1 MISIVIPVYGNQEI
15 TDNCIESIRNSTPE
29 GSYEIIVIDNGSNPK
44 FSTEYL
50 TGLNCVV
57 LVNETNLGFPAA
69 INQGILA
76 SSGDIIILL
85 NNDCI
90 VTPGSLNRLD
100 TWLNNYSIVGPLTN
114 FCAGLQA
121 SVSIPIY
128 NTVEELNKNAS
139 YLSKSNCGESLEVNY
154 VIGFCMAFKRS
165 LYDEI
170 GPFDESLWPCSGEEV
185 DFCYRAKQK
194 GYNIGIAKDIY
205 VHHHGSQTFLD
216 MQNKGQLNYQ
226 DVCNKTDNHL
236 ESRWGKG
243 VFVQEI
249 IKEESKDVN
258 AVRLN
263 LGCGYRKLDGYI
275 NIDNRKEIEPDACV
289 DIICGLPYS
298 DSSIDEIIAS
308 DFLEHIP
315 IGKVIFVMEEI
326 WRVLKPNGIF
336 ESLTPSTDGRG
347 AFQDPTHVSF
357 WNKNSWLYYS
367 NKEYRD
373 LYNIKANFDIIKLE
387 DMVTN
392 QSIKIIHTHVIAK
405 ATKED

>member
-1 MISIVIPVYGNQEI
+1 
-15 TDNCIESIRNSTPE
+15 
-29 GSYEIIVIDNGSNPK
+29 
-44 FSTEYL
+44 
-50 TGLNCVV
+50 
-57 LVNETNLGFPAA
+57 
-69 INQGILA
+69 
-76 SSGDIIILL
+76 
-85 NNDCI
+85 
-90 VTPGSLNRLD
+90 
-100 TWLNNYSIVGPLTN
+100 
-114 FCAGLQA
+114 
-121 SVSIPIY
+121 
-128 NTVEELNKNAS
+128 
-139 YLSKSNCGESLEVNY
+139 
-154 VIGFCMAFKRS
+154 MAFKRS